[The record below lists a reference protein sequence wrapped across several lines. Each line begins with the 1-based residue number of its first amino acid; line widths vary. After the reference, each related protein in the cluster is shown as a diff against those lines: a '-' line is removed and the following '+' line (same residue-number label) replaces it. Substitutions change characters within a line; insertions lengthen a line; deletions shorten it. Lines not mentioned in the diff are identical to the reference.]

1 MFGGMCEETTELNDF
16 WMLDLSTNE
25 WTPIESLNGPSPRS
39 GGKMVFDPSGNQIF
53 VIGRKPMRGSESLKV
68 SCETLR
74 SLTYLT
80 FNLSLERF
88 LSL

>member
-68 SCETLR
+68 SCETLGI
-74 SLTYLT
+74 
-80 FNLSLERF
+80 
-88 LSL
+88 